1 MPEECIQ
8 RQVQV
13 FKALGHETRAR
24 IIAILADEGEKHVT
38 ELVERLGFDQ
48 STISRHLGV
57 LKASGIVDSRK
68 EGLNVVYRLAMP
80 CVRQFMKC
88 LEATCSHNGT
98 GAGCILRHE
107 TNRVMV

>member
-1 MPEECIQ
+1 VRSLLQDNIP

-13 FKALGHETRAR
+13 FKSLGHETRAR
-24 IIAILADEGEKHVT
+24 IVAILADEGEKCVT

-57 LKASGIVDSRK
+57 LKVSGIVDSRK
-68 EGLNVVYRLAMP
+68 EGLNVVYNLAMP

-88 LEATCSHNGT
+88 LEGTCDHNEID
-98 GAGCILRHE
+98 AECILRY
-107 TNRVMV
+107 

>member
-1 MPEECIQ
+1 MSLLRDSVP

-24 IIAILADEGEKHVT
+24 IMAILADKGEKHVT
-38 ELVERLGFDQ
+38 ELVERLRFDQ

-88 LEATCSHNGT
+88 LEATCDHDGT
-98 GAGCILRHE
+98 GAGCIL
-107 TNRVMV
+107 

>member
-1 MPEECIQ
+1 MSLLRDSVP

-57 LKASGIVDSRK
+57 LKTSGIVDSRK
-68 EGLNVVYRLAMP
+68 EGLNVVYSLAMP

-88 LEATCSHNGT
+88 LEAKCDHNGT
-98 GAGCILRHE
+98 DSGCMLRY
-107 TNRVMV
+107 